1 MINIGDRT
9 RQLAIDYCLLRY
21 KHELELKLYKKELNK
36 NLETYTQIII
46 DAKVSMR
53 NIEAHRCAYEKL
65 INTEY
70 SSKNTEDIRDSLKIA
85 KIIYEML
92 LETISKNNSNTM
104 NSYKEQYIKASSA
117 IIMYYKTY
125 FDNKFLIKDLKEMQ
139 FQKLR
144 VITKLIIEEDT
155 PMYLINYVY
164 KRLKTDL
171 FIIAND
177 YTDIYNSDNL
187 YNDIKNELLKQIE
200 TILLNN

>member
-1 MINIGDRT
+1 MINIGERT

-21 KHELELKLYKKELNK
+21 KHELELKHYKKELNK
-36 NLETYTQIII
+36 NLNKYIQNII
-46 DAKVSMR
+46 DVNVSMR
-53 NIEAHRCAYEKL
+53 NIDVHRCAYEKL

-85 KIIYEML
+85 KTIYEML
-92 LETISKNNSNTM
+92 IETISKNNSNTM
-104 NSYKEQYIKASSA
+104 NLYKEQYIEASSA
-117 IIMYYKTY
+117 IIMYYKTH
-125 FDNKFLIKDLKEMQ
+125 FDNKFLIKDLKEIQ

-177 YTDIYNSDNL
+177 HTEIYNSDNL
-187 YNDIKNELLKQIE
+187 YNNIKNELLKQIE
-200 TILLNN
+200 TILLNT